1 MTKMEFSSLLIVPGL
16 NNKTEIW
23 TGEGSFIRNHYAFQ
37 SVHLKGHNPGEI
49 PSTKI
54 SATHWKH
61 DILNA
66 LKSIDKERVIGVGY
80 SLGGLLLLDAMLQQP
95 GRFERLVLFAPA
107 VYIRNYVQTL
117 SLIPEQTDICISSY
131 APKDVRVHP
140 KIHVSYYKAL
150 FSIARTVR
158 KKLDTIQKFPVPV
171 TVIMS
176 PKDEVLLFRKTASV
190 FQKKGAS
197 IVSVK
202 QKKRKISDYAHLITL
217 KKYLNNTDVNIIE
230 NQLNAEFRNVPALKP
245 DML

>member
-1 MTKMEFSSLLIVPGL
+1 MEFSSLLIVPGL

-37 SVHLKGHNPGEI
+37 SVNLKGHNPGEI

-54 SATHWKH
+54 SATDWRH

-66 LKSIDKERVIGVGY
+66 LKSIDKGRVTGLGY

-95 GRFERLVLFAPA
+95 ERFERLVLFAPA
-107 VYIRNYVQTL
+107 VFIRNYVQTL

-150 FSIARTVR
+150 FSIARTVQ

-217 KKYLNNTDVNIIE
+217 KKYLNKDDANIIE
-230 NQLNAEFRNVPALKP
+230 NQLNVDLWNVHPA
-245 DML
+245 

>member
-16 NNKTEIW
+16 NNKMEIW
-23 TGEGSFIRNHYAFQ
+23 TGTGSFIRNRYAFQ

-54 SATHWKH
+54 SAADWRQ
-61 DILNA
+61 DILKA
-66 LKSIDKERVIGVGY
+66 LKRIDKGQVIGIGY

-131 APKDVRVHP
+131 TPKDVRVHP

-158 KKLDTIQKFPVPV
+158 KKLDTIQKIPVPV

-190 FQKKGAS
+190 FQNKGATV
-197 IVSVK
+197 VSVK

-217 KKYLNNTDVNIIE
+217 KKYLNKDDGNIIE
-230 NQLNAEFRNVPALKP
+230 NQLNEELQNVLPA
-245 DML
+245 